1 MAQRR
6 TNLNH
11 EVRQWTGKSRAHAP
25 PTVQAPWHGLYHP
38 DSYNPGMTLHLDVC
52 IHGGG
57 IVGMSLA
64 LQLASQRLRVGL
76 LAPPAP
82 AAQDVRAYAL
92 NAASRSLL
100 SALRVWPAAE
110 HATPV
115 RRMEVWGDNGGHL
128 AFDQAELGCDALAWI
143 VDVPALAQQLS
154 QAVGYQPLIERLP
167 VDAPPPTAAL
177 EVICEGR
184 HSRQRDARGASLA
197 LHPYG
202 QRAIAARL
210 VCDQPHNGVARQWFA
225 NGEVLALLPLAG
237 NSLALVWSVSDAH
250 ANELMQM
257 PATAF
262 EERLAAASLGAATP
276 LRLTSER
283 ASWPLMLG
291 RASHWVGPGW
301 ALAGDAAHCIHPLAG
316 QGLNLGLGDVA
327 ELARVLAARSGGD
340 YWRSLGDL
348 RLLRRY
354 ERARQADVATM
365 AGFTDQLQRLF
376 AHNDGPWPALRNG
389 AMRAV
394 GRSGPVKHWL
404 ARQAMG
410 LA

>member
-1 MAQRR
+1 
-6 TNLNH
+6 
-11 EVRQWTGKSRAHAP
+11 
-25 PTVQAPWHGLYHP
+25 
-38 DSYNPGMTLHLDVC
+38 MTLLLDVC
-52 IHGGG
+52 IRGGG

-76 LAPPAP
+76 MAPPAP
-82 AAQDVRAYAL
+82 GTQDVRAYAL
-92 NAASRSLL
+92 NAASRRLL
-100 SALRVWPAAE
+100 TALRVWPDEA

-115 RRMEVWGDNGGHL
+115 RRMDIWGDHGGHL
-128 AFDQAELGCDALAWI
+128 AFDQADLGCDALAWI
-143 VDVPALAQQLS
+143 VDVPALEQQLS
-154 QAVGYQPLIERLP
+154 QAVGYQPLIERLSP
-167 VDAPPPTAAL
+167 DAPPPTAVL

-184 HSRQRDARGASLA
+184 HSRQREARGASLS

-202 QRAIAARL
+202 QRAIAAR
-210 VCDQPHNGVARQWFA
+210 VHCDQPHNGVARQWFA

-237 NSLALVWSVSDAH
+237 NALALVWSVSDAH
-250 ANELMQM
+250 AHELMHL
-257 PATAF
+257 PAADF
-262 EERLAAASLGAATP
+262 EAQLASASLGAATP
-276 LRLTSER
+276 LQLTSER
-283 ASWPLMLG
+283 ACWPLMLG

-316 QGLNLGLGDVA
+316 QGLNLGLADVA
-327 ELARVLAARSGGD
+327 ELAGVLAARNGRD
-340 YWRSLGDL
+340 YWRGLGDL

-354 ERARQADVATM
+354 ERARQADVAAM

-376 AHNDGPWPALRNG
+376 AQKDGPWPALRNG

-394 GRSGPVKHWL
+394 SRSGPVKHWL

>member
-1 MAQRR
+1 MNKGHPLRWGLTEA
-6 TNLNH
+6 
-11 EVRQWTGKSRAHAP
+11 AP
-25 PTVQAPWHGLYHP
+25 
-38 DSYNPGMTLHLDVC
+38 YNPAMTLHLDVC
-52 IHGGG
+52 IRGGG
-57 IVGMSLA
+57 IVGMGLA

-76 LAPPAP
+76 VAHAAP
-82 AAQDVRAYAL
+82 AVQDVRAYAL
-92 NAASRSLL
+92 NDASRALL
-100 SALRVWPAAE
+100 TALRVWPDAH

-115 RRMEVWGDNGGHL
+115 RRMDIWGDNGGHL
-128 AFDQAELGCDALAWI
+128 AFDQADLGCDALAWI
-143 VDVPALAQQLS
+143 VDVPALEQQLH
-154 QAVGYQPLIERLP
+154 QAIGYQPLIERLSP
-167 VDAPPPTAAL
+167 ESPAPTAAL

-210 VCDQPHNGVARQWFA
+210 QCDQPHGDMARQWFA
-225 NGEVLALLPLAG
+225 NGEVLALLPMAG
-237 NSLALVWSVSDAH
+237 NSLALVWSVSHAH
-250 ANELMQM
+250 ADELLQL
-257 PATAF
+257 PAPAF
-262 EERLAAASLGAATP
+262 EERLMSASLGTSHR
-276 LRLTSER
+276 LTLTSER

-291 RASHWVGPGW
+291 RASRWVGPGW

-316 QGLNLGLGDVA
+316 QGLNLGLADVA
-327 ELARVLAARSGGD
+327 ELAKVLAARSGSD

-354 ERARQADVATM
+354 ERARQADVAAM
-365 AGFTDQLQRLF
+365 AGFTDHLQRLF
-376 AHNDGPWPALRNG
+376 AQNDGPWPALRNG

-394 GRSGPVKHWL
+394 ERSGPVKHWL

>member
-1 MAQRR
+1 
-6 TNLNH
+6 
-11 EVRQWTGKSRAHAP
+11 
-25 PTVQAPWHGLYHP
+25 
-38 DSYNPGMTLHLDVC
+38 MTLQLDVC
-52 IHGGG
+52 IRGGG
-57 IVGMSLA
+57 IVGMGLA

-76 LAPPAP
+76 LAQPAP
-82 AAQDVRAYAL
+82 AMQDVRAYAL
-92 NAASRSLL
+92 NAASRRLL
-100 SALRVWPAAE
+100 TALRVWPDAA

-115 RRMEVWGDNGGHL
+115 RRMDIWGDNGGHL
-128 AFDQAELGCDALAWI
+128 AHLTFDQAELGCDALAWI
-143 VDVPALAQQLS
+143 VDVPALEQQLS
-154 QAVGYQPLIERLP
+154 QAVGYQPLIERLDP
-167 VDAPPPTAAL
+167 NAPPPNAAL

-210 VCDQPHNGVARQWFA
+210 QCDQPHNGVARQWFA

-237 NSLALVWSVSDAH
+237 NSLALVWSVSDAR
-250 ANELMQM
+250 ANELTQM
-257 PATAF
+257 PAAAF
-262 EERLAAASLGAATP
+262 EAQLASASPGTATP
-276 LRLTSER
+276 LKLTSAR

-316 QGLNLGLGDVA
+316 QGLNLGLADVA